1 MPHPAPAPPTPD
13 HLPDDPARAP
23 LLPPAWHAALWAL
36 VLVVLAAGLFLPD
49 LMVSDAPQDAVM
61 ALRMFRQGDWSHLVR
76 DGADYLDKPHLLFWS
91 AMAGY
96 RLFGVHDWSYR
107 LLPVLVSLL
116 GAFSA
121 GRLGKRLYGARAGQ
135 LAALLFITA
144 QHILLSDHDVR
155 MEALLTGF
163 TAFGLWQ
170 LVRWADTGALRSA
183 LLGAVGI
190 GLAVGTKGMVAA
202 AVAGL
207 CLALY
212 LAGRGRLRALLSWH
226 VLAGLAAFFLALAPV
241 LVAYYLQFDLHPEKV
256 VRGRTGVSG
265 VRFILL
271 GQSADRFAGGH
282 GTAAGSDYFF
292 FFHTLLWAFLP
303 WVPLLAGAWGA
314 RFRALWRGRWAA
326 FRGAEQLTFLGPFLY
341 VAVLNFSA
349 FKLPHYLNVIFPLL
363 AVLCAGWV
371 DGLARGQAPGSG
383 RGLRALTR
391 IQDVLVGAALAFTLL
406 LDGLAFPVHHWWI
419 LAAAVPFVV
428 ALVLALRLRDPLQRL
443 WVPSAVAFLLA
454 NLFLNANFYP
464 QLSRL
469 QPGSAFARQV
479 ASLPVD
485 WSRIYF
491 VGDDIYQ
498 PFQFYTR
505 TLIPAVAPERIRAA
519 VAGGQPAFALVSD
532 AGRRKLEE
540 AGLALRDLADSP
552 ACRITH
558 ITWPMLVPSRRETYC
573 PRAWLVEV
581 RRGGG

>member
-1 MPHPAPAPPTPD
+1 MSSPAPAPPSAR
-13 HLPDDPARAP
+13 LADDANRAP
-23 LLPPAWHAALWAL
+23 LLSPAWHAALWAL

-61 ALRMFRQGDWSHLVR
+61 AARMFRDGDWSHLLR
-76 DGADYLDKPHLLFWS
+76 NGEDYLDKPHLLFWS
-91 AMAGY
+91 AMASY

-121 GRLGKRLYGARAGQ
+121 GRLGTRLYGARAGQ

-170 LVRWADTGALRSA
+170 LVRWADTGRLGAA
-183 LLGAVGI
+183 LLGAAGI
-190 GLAVGTKGMVAA
+190 GLAVDTKGMVAA

-226 VLAGLAAFFLALAPV
+226 VLAGLAAFLLVLAPV
-241 LVAYYLQFDLHPEKV
+241 LVAYYVQFDLHPEKV
-256 VRGRTGVSG
+256 VSGQTGVSG

-271 GQSADRFAGGH
+271 GQSADRFAGGR
-282 GTAAGSDYFF
+282 GTAAGKDYLF

-303 WVPLLAGAWGA
+303 WVPLLAAAWGA
-314 RFRALWRGRWAA
+314 RFRALWKGRLAA
-326 FRGAEQLTFLGPFLY
+326 FRAAEQLTFLGPFLY
-341 VAVLNFSA
+341 VAVLSFSA
-349 FKLPHYLNVIFPLL
+349 FKLPHYLNVVFPLL

-371 DGLARGQAPGSG
+371 DGLARAGEG
-383 RGLRALTR
+383 RGLRLLTR
-391 IQDVLVGAALAFTLL
+391 LQDVLVVAALAFTALL
-406 LDGLAFPVHHWWI
+406 NGWAFPVQAWWI
-419 LAAAVPFVV
+419 LAAAAPLAV
-428 ALVLALRLRDPLQRL
+428 ALALAFRLRDPLQRL

-454 NLFLNANFYP
+454 NLFLNASFYP

-479 ASLPVD
+479 SGLPVD

-491 VGDDIYQ
+491 LSPDHYQ
-498 PFQFYTR
+498 PFQLYTG
-505 TLIPAVAPERIRAA
+505 TIIPAVEPAGIQAA
-519 VAGGQPAFALVSD
+519 LADGRPAYALVSD
-532 AGRRKLEE
+532 AGRRRLEE
-540 AGLALRDLADSP
+540 AGLTLRDLADSP

-558 ITWPMLVPSRRETYC
+558 ITWPMLVPSRRDTYC

-581 RRGGG
+581 RKGGG